1 MDSKSLVL
9 DFSANAGF
17 DFASSIESA
26 LAFSQ
31 QELVNI
37 QETVNSVNALRP
49 QCDKLD
55 YILSASAGAL
65 CGIVDI
71 FLVGKP
77 GESPIGNLTDKWFD
91 NRTKDFAKLCGW
103 DGEEDSSLASAI
115 RHLEKKFKIPYDQ
128 TTVGEAAKE
137 VFDLNTFNHHLKS
150 LGHNPTLLGL
160 FFSVLDQFKG
170 TSHFVSGELLL
181 TLEKADEGF
190 ELQGHNIPA
199 KLFAG
204 IANWFGHMVSDVSG
218 SSGSKGRGMGIPSPI
233 WAWTNDL
240 IVIANKLHISANEL
254 NRSMNELAVN
264 VFKEGFDLRFQTAQ
278 LIPVFLTEIIVRFCY
293 AIRRMYQYF
302 SSTGKGD
309 RSFSELW
316 KACKPFG
323 NPSVKRMLTVA
334 HGAFCLLDVGDAV
347 IRGFATGG
355 GSFNVTEF
363 FLRVN
368 IAEFGRFAIS
378 LYGEGKRGIELS
390 HAKHEADYAQRKK
403 YIVDNY
409 ISGLHELSRLYDD
422 KELLSFASDFEQS
435 DMYLKAFQKSVDL
448 AVLRGVPQ
456 DKILKDKNAI
466 DIYFSGEN
474 KK

>member
-1 MDSKSLVL
+1 M
-9 DFSANAGF
+9 
-17 DFASSIESA
+17 
-26 LAFSQ
+26 
-31 QELVNI
+31 
-37 QETVNSVNALRP
+37 
-49 QCDKLD
+49 
-55 YILSASAGAL
+55 
-65 CGIVDI
+65 
-71 FLVGKP
+71 
-77 GESPIGNLTDKWFD
+77 
-91 NRTKDFAKLCGW
+91 
-103 DGEEDSSLASAI
+103 
-115 RHLEKKFKIPYDQ
+115 
-128 TTVGEAAKE
+128 
-137 VFDLNTFNHHLKS
+137 
-150 LGHNPTLLGL
+150 
-160 FFSVLDQFKG
+160 
-170 TSHFVSGELLL
+170 
-181 TLEKADEGF
+181 
-190 ELQGHNIPA
+190 
-199 KLFAG
+199 
-204 IANWFGHMVSDVSG
+204 
-218 SSGSKGRGMGIPSPI
+218 
-233 WAWTNDL
+233 
-240 IVIANKLHISANEL
+240 
-254 NRSMNELAVN
+254 
-264 VFKEGFDLRFQTAQ
+264 RFQTAQ

-316 KACKPFG
+316 RACKPFG
-323 NPSVKRMLTVA
+323 NPSVKRMLTIA
-334 HGAFCLLDVGDAV
+334 HGAFCLLDIGDAV

>member
-1 MDSKSLVL
+1 MAPWHL
-9 DFSANAGF
+9 
-17 DFASSIESA
+17 
-26 LAFSQ
+26 
-31 QELVNI
+31 
-37 QETVNSVNALRP
+37 
-49 QCDKLD
+49 
-55 YILSASAGAL
+55 
-65 CGIVDI
+65 
-71 FLVGKP
+71 
-77 GESPIGNLTDKWFD
+77 
-91 NRTKDFAKLCGW
+91 
-103 DGEEDSSLASAI
+103 AI

-204 IANWFGHMVSDVSG
+204 IANWLGHMVSDVSG

-316 KACKPFG
+316 RACKPFG
-323 NPSVKRMLTVA
+323 NPSVKRMLTIA
-334 HGAFCLLDVGDAV
+334 HGVFCLLDIGDAV

>member
-1 MDSKSLVL
+1 M
-9 DFSANAGF
+9 
-17 DFASSIESA
+17 
-26 LAFSQ
+26 
-31 QELVNI
+31 
-37 QETVNSVNALRP
+37 
-49 QCDKLD
+49 
-55 YILSASAGAL
+55 
-65 CGIVDI
+65 DI

-103 DGEEDSSLASAI
+103 NGGEDGSPASAI
-115 RHLEKKFKIPYDQ
+115 RYLEKKFKIPYDQ

-137 VFDLNTFNHHLKS
+137 VFDLNTFNHHYKS

-170 TSHFVSGELLL
+170 SSHFVSGELLL

-240 IVIANKLHISANEL
+240 IVIANKLHIPTDEL

-302 SSTGKGD
+302 LSAEKGD

-323 NPSVKRMLTVA
+323 NPTVKRMLTIA
-334 HGAFCLLDVGDAV
+334 HGTFCLLDVGDAV

-363 FLRVN
+363 FLRFN

-378 LYGEGKRGIELS
+378 LYGEGNRAVEISKT
-390 HAKHEADYAQRKK
+390 KHEADYAQRKK

-409 ISGLHELSRLYDD
+409 ISGLNELSKLYDD
-422 KELLSFASDFEQS
+422 KELITFVRDFEQS
-435 DMYLKAFQKSVDL
+435 DMYANAFQKSVDL
-448 AVLRGVPQ
+448 AVLRKVPQ
-456 DKILKDKNAI
+456 EKILKDKKYI
-466 DIYFSGEN
+466 DTYFTGDSKN
-474 KK
+474 V